1 MLPFSLKFPYS
12 LRFYLVQLPGGGQD
26 EDDGDVHRPT
36 VKCQVGQTGDR
47 AVPPVVVQGC
57 SIAQDQKLEMNYV
70 EEVALILLRSLGRAT
85 GCAVLLIANTVG
97 QAGELA
103 MVVA

>member
-1 MLPFSLKFPYS
+1 MPFSWKFPYS
-12 LRFYLVQLPGGGQD
+12 LPFYLVQLPGGGQD

-36 VKCQVGQTGDR
+36 VKCQVGQTGDH
-47 AVPPVVVQGC
+47 AAPPAAVQGC
-57 SIAQDQKLEMNYV
+57 STAQDQKLEMNYV
-70 EEVALILLRSLGRAT
+70 EEAAPILLRSLDHAT

-103 MVVA
+103 KVVA